1 MSVPRATLVTGGA
14 KRIGRA
20 IVEALAARGY
30 AVAIH
35 YGRSHA
41 QARELADALTA
52 RGARVALVSAD
63 LADPASVDALVPA
76 ATAAVGPLT
85 LLVNSASEFEP
96 DEIGALDRTRF
107 QRHLKVNLEAPVF
120 LAEALARQLPAGASG
135 AVINILD
142 QRVWR
147 PTPHFVSYTLAKSA
161 LWTATRTMA
170 QALAP
175 RIRVNA
181 VGPGPTLANTRQ
193 GPDDFARQAAAVPLA
208 RAATPDEVANAVLY
222 LADATSV
229 TGQMIAVDGGQ
240 HLAWRTPDV
249 DGIAE

>member
-1 MSVPRATLVTGGA
+1 MTGGA

-20 IVEALAARGY
+20 IVEALVARGY

-35 YGRSHA
+35 YGQSRQ
-41 QARELADALTA
+41 QAADVADALTA
-52 RGARVALVSAD
+52 RGARVATVSAD
-63 LADPASVDALVPA
+63 LADPAGVDALVPA
-76 ATAAVGPLT
+76 AAAAVGPLT
-85 LLVNSASEFEP
+85 LLVNSASEFVP
-96 DEIGALDRTRF
+96 DEMGDLDRAQF
-107 QRHLKVNLEAPVF
+107 ERHMRVNLEAPVF
-120 LAEALARQLPAGASG
+120 LAQAFARQLPEGCTG
-135 AVINILD
+135 TVVNILD

-147 PTPHFVSYTLAKSA
+147 PTPRFLSYTLAKSA
-161 LWTATRTMA
+161 LWTATQTMA

-193 GPDDFARQAAAVPLA
+193 GASDFARQSAAVPLG
-208 RAATPDEVANAVLY
+208 RAATPAEVASAVLF
-222 LADATSV
+222 LAEAHSV

-249 DGIAE
+249 EGIAE